1 MNVLSGAQPQ
11 RSAMPADAGP
21 ALAASVRDNGN
32 NAGGGNADKSAVLA
46 AGSGRQDSGTL
57 QENGVIAGERAHLR
71 RAREFLHLMREN
83 VLSLAQNPMAGDRVS
98 LEYLKADLY
107 RRAEALKDL
116 PDAPLFFGRLD
127 YRELAEKDADFVGKD
142 LHIGRRHVHDQ
153 DGTPVVLDWRAPVSR
168 PFYRASQTD
177 PMGLTLRRR
186 FGFAGGT
193 LTAYEDERFSPGDGT
208 RSRSDEPGAIQ
219 NPSKLLI
226 SEIERP
232 RSGPMRDIVATIQ
245 PEQDDIVRADAATT
259 VCVQGAPGTGKT
271 AVGLHRVAYLLYAHK
286 EQVTRRG
293 VVVIGPNLAFLSYI
307 RNVLPALGELD
318 VTQTTV
324 ADLVASTPIKGT
336 DTDEAATVKGDA
348 RMAEVL
354 RNALWAH
361 IRAPREA
368 LVVSRGARR
377 LRLPAH
383 EIEALAQELRDRGV
397 RYGTGRELLAHRIA
411 HVLLTQLEAAGETC
425 DDRTHDAVRR
435 SAPVRKCVD
444 EVWPKVDQKKLV
456 FALLSDQNLVF
467 RNGSGLLS
475 EAEMAAI
482 TWPKPPRGP
491 GSAPWSRADQVLIDE
506 AADLIQRTP
515 SIAHIV
521 VDEAQDLSPMEVR
534 AIGRRCATGAA
545 TVLGDIAQ
553 GTTPWAATS
562 WPALLSHLGKPGAP
576 VRELDV
582 GYRVPRQILDFASR
596 LLPSIAPDLSPAQ
609 SLRADPDALAVI
621 QATAGDL
628 GAQLAA
634 GCRAALSGLGS
645 VAVICADAQIPET
658 AEILRSAGL
667 AFTVLGSDSAIDS
680 PETRNSRGGARTA
693 GDSRSAD
700 DPGSV
705 GNPLPGSD
713 SRGVEAAGSGGDPV
727 SGDPV
732 SGDASDSGMSGAGAP
747 DIPEISVM
755 SAEAARLT
763 LVPVTLAKGLEFD
776 HVILVEP
783 GRIATGEAYGLRRL
797 YVALTRAVSRLTVFH
812 AEPLPAE
819 LSLHTMKTGHTF
831 WSVPAFSPCALR
843 DQRGGGIPRRSG
855 RAWF

>member
-1 MNVLSGAQPQ
+1 
-11 RSAMPADAGP
+11 MPADAGP
-21 ALAASVRDNGN
+21 AAAETATADRDGKADARTNDNG
-32 NAGGGNADKSAVLA
+32 
-46 AGSGRQDSGTL
+46 DS
-57 QENGVIAGERAHLR
+57 VIAGERAHLKR
-71 RAREFLHLMREN
+71 SREFLHLMHEN
-83 VLSLAQNPMAGDRVS
+83 VLLLAQNPMAADRVS

-127 YRELAEKDADFVGKD
+127 YSELAQADEDFAGARRGD
-142 LHIGRRHVHDQ
+142 PGGRPPGLALHIGRRHVHDE

-168 PFYRASQTD
+168 PFYRASPSD

-186 FGFAGGT
+186 FGFAGGA
-193 LTAYEDERFSPGDGT
+193 LTAYEDERFSPNGETRT
-208 RSRSDEPGAIQ
+208 RSDK
-219 NPSKLLI
+219 SKAQPASNLLI

-293 VVVIGPNLAFLSYI
+293 VVVVGPNPAFLSYI

-324 ADLVASTPIKGT
+324 ADLVASTPIKAT
-336 DTDEAATVKGDA
+336 ETDEAATVKGDA

-368 LVVSRGARR
+368 LMVSRGARR

-383 EIEALAQELRDRGV
+383 EIEALARELRDRGV

-435 SAPVRKCVD
+435 SVPVRKCVD
-444 EVWPKVDQKKLV
+444 EVWPKVDPKKLV
-456 FALLSDQNLVF
+456 FTLLSNQNPVVQNGCGLLSD
-467 RNGSGLLS
+467 
-475 EAEMAAI
+475 AEMTAI

-491 GSAPWSRADQVLIDE
+491 GSAPWTRADQVLIDE
-506 AADLIQRTP
+506 AADLIERTP

-562 WPALLSHLGKPGAP
+562 WPTLLSHLGKPDAS

-596 LLPSIAPDLSPAQ
+596 LLPSIAPDLAPAQ
-609 SLRADPDALAVI
+609 SLRADPNALAVI
-621 QATAGDL
+621 PVAAGEL
-628 GAQLAA
+628 GARVAA
-634 GCRAALSGLGS
+634 GCVAALTGLGS
-645 VAVICADAQIPET
+645 VAVICADAHISET
-658 AEILRSAGL
+658 AQSLRSAGL
-667 AFTVLGSDSAIDS
+667 AFNVLGSDSSVPA
-680 PETRNSRGGARTA
+680 
-693 GDSRSAD
+693 
-700 DPGSV
+700 PGSAS
-705 GNPLPGSD
+705 GS
-713 SRGVEAAGSGGDPV
+713 E
-727 SGDPV
+727 
-732 SGDASDSGMSGAGAP
+732 MSGAGAP
-747 DIPEISVM
+747 DISDISVM
-755 SAEAARLT
+755 SENADRLT

-812 AEPLPAE
+812 VEPLPAE
-819 LSLHTMKTGHTF
+819 LSLHTMRRAVQVL
-831 WSVPAFSPCALR
+831 SIAAEAR
-843 DQRGGGIPRRSG
+843 PR
-855 RAWF
+855 

>member
-1 MNVLSGAQPQ
+1 
-11 RSAMPADAGP
+11 MPADAGP
-21 ALAASVRDNGN
+21 AAAQTVT
-32 NAGGGNADKSAVLA
+32 ADEDSSA
-46 AGSGRQDSGTL
+46 SGTIDDT
-57 QENGVIAGERAHLR
+57 GDSVIAGERAHLR
-71 RAREFLHLMREN
+71 RSREFLHLMREN
-83 VLSLAQNPMAGDRVS
+83 VLTLAQNPMAGDRVS

-116 PDAPLFFGRLD
+116 PDAPLFFGWLD
-127 YRELAEKDADFVGKD
+127 YSELAKTDEDFAGADF
-142 LHIGRRHVHDQ
+142 HIGRRHVHD
-153 DGTPVVLDWRAPVSR
+153 DNGTPVVLDWRAPVSR
-168 PFYRASQTD
+168 PFYRASQSD

-186 FGFAGGT
+186 FGFSGGA
-193 LTAYEDERFSPGDGT
+193 LTAYEDERFSLSGETRT
-208 RSRSDEPGAIQ
+208 RSEESGAKPAS
-219 NPSKLLI
+219 NLLI

-286 EQVTRRG
+286 ELVTRRG
-293 VVVIGPNLAFLSYI
+293 VIVVGPNLAFLSYI

-324 ADLVASTPIKGT
+324 AELVASTPIKAT
-336 DTDEAATVKGDA
+336 ETDEVAAVKGDA
-348 RMAEVL
+348 RMAEML
-354 RNALWAH
+354 RGALWAH
-361 IRAPREA
+361 IRAPKQA
-368 LVVSRGARR
+368 LMVSRGARR
-377 LRLPAH
+377 LRLPAY

-397 RYGTGRELLAHRIA
+397 RYGTGRELLGHRIA

-444 EVWPKVDQKKLV
+444 EVWPKVDPKRLV
-456 FALLSDQNLVF
+456 FTLLSDQNQVI

-475 EAEMAAI
+475 DAEMAAI

-491 GSAPWSRADQVLIDE
+491 GSAPWTRADQVLIDE
-506 AADLIQRTP
+506 AADLIERTP

-562 WPALLSHLGKPGAP
+562 WPTLLYHLGKPAAS

-596 LLPSIAPDLSPAQ
+596 LLPWIAPDLSPAK
-609 SLRADPDALAVI
+609 SLRADPDALALVPVPSG
-621 QATAGDL
+621 QL
-628 GAQLAA
+628 GERVAE
-634 GCRAALSGLGS
+634 GCVAALAGLGS
-645 VAVICADAQIPET
+645 VAVICADAEIPAT
-658 AEILRSAGL
+658 AQALRSAGL
-667 AFTVLGSDSAIDS
+667 AFTVLGAD
-680 PETRNSRGGARTA
+680 GGVLGA
-693 GDSRSAD
+693 G
-700 DPGSV
+700 GSV
-705 GNPLPGSD
+705 QDSD
-713 SRGVEAAGSGGDPV
+713 RAGQSE
-727 SGDPV
+727 
-732 SGDASDSGMSGAGAP
+732 MSGAGAP
-747 DIPEISVM
+747 DISDISDI
-755 SAEAARLT
+755 SQAADRLT

-776 HVILVEP
+776 HVVLVEP

-819 LSLHTMKTGHTF
+819 LSLHTIR
-831 WSVPAFSPCALR
+831 AAL
-843 DQRGGGIPRRSG
+843 
-855 RAWF
+855 